1 MHADA
6 VLLDFLD
13 VRTYSLTRDVDFW
26 ILYDYLC
33 YWLME
38 IDYAEMFA
46 TETIQHVLY
55 LLILLIVNGQDGAFM
70 GDK

>member
-1 MHADA
+1 
-6 VLLDFLD
+6 
-13 VRTYSLTRDVDFW
+13 
-26 ILYDYLC
+26 
-33 YWLME
+33 ME